1 MILLWLLLGGIACS
15 LLGLSAL
22 RVLDARDDRA
32 RWRRLAAL
40 QPADPDRFDPR
51 RVEGL
56 PEPARRFLRF
66 AIAPGAPLLTVAEL
80 HMGGEF
86 SLGPPDRPVYQPMDA
101 RQILAAPEGFLW
113 TLRLPNGVSG
123 SDFGSPARGW
133 TRFRIF
139 GLIPVARLGGGRDH
153 TRAAFGR
160 YVAEAVFWTPAA
172 LLPGP
177 GVTWEAPGPDTARVT
192 VTRGPLS
199 QAVDIEVAPDGR
211 PITVHFQRWSDAN
224 PERRYRLQP
233 FGGVLSDFRDVQ
245 GFRVPFAVEAGSMF
259 GTEAYFP
266 FFRARIAEVRFPPP
280 PAPRP

>member
-32 RWRRLAAL
+32 QWRRLAAL
-40 QPADPDRFDPR
+40 QPADPVRFDPR

-56 PEPARRFLRF
+56 PEPARRFFGF
-66 AIAPGAPLLTVAEL
+66 AIAPGTPLLTVAEL

-139 GLIPVARLGGGRDH
+139 GLVPVARLGGARDH

-172 LLPGP
+172 LLPRP
-177 GVTWEAPGPDTARVT
+177 GVTWEALGEDAARVT
-192 VTRGPLS
+192 VTAGDLS
-199 QAVDIEVAPDGR
+199 QAVDVRLDAEGR
-211 PITVHFQRWSDAN
+211 PLVVEFQRWSDAN

-233 FGGVLSDFRDVQ
+233 FGGFLSDFREVQ
-245 GFRVPFAVEAGSMF
+245 GFRVPFSVEAGSMF
-259 GTEAYFP
+259 GTERYFH
-266 FFRARIAEVRFPPP
+266 FFRARLKSVRFPPSP
-280 PAPRP
+280 HP

>member
-1 MILLWLLLGGIACS
+1 MIFLWLLPGVFALA
-15 LLGLSAL
+15 LLGLAAL

-32 RWRRLAAL
+32 QWRRLAAL
-40 QPADPDRFDPR
+40 QPVRPAVFDPQS
-51 RVEGL
+51 VAGL

-66 AIAPGAPLLTVAEL
+66 AIAPGARLFTVAEL

-139 GLIPVARLGGGRDH
+139 GLFPVARLGGNADH